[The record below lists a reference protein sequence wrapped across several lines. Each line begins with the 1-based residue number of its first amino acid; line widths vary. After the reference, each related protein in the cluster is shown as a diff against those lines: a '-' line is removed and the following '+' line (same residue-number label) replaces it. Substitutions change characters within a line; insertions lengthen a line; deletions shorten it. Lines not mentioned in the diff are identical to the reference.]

1 MEKKNE
7 LAKEERTIFIV
18 LAIIVLVAIGVL
30 VTWYFTKDK
39 DLEEKDKVTKDK
51 TVETKKKDTSDL
63 DEDSDYTYTPT
74 DKVVVSDNV
83 VEEEVEVVNV
93 AEVAQAETG
102 SIVNDESYDYR
113 IPFYLVS
120 DTVAFDNAVT
130 MDETGE
136 IVNINEGKIIKVKGY
151 KDYTEDMITPEE
163 IDVTGNYIINE
174 DNTITF
180 TANGVYGIVIQ
191 NSDGKEHEVYVRVY
205 DNQQFN
211 IMSNSFVDLILE
223 DLQPINSY
231 DANKY
236 TEFMNALYDY
246 KNFVGSD
253 NDKRVAFGNLMSLF
267 GELLETYNP
276 NVTYGT
282 GKAEEDKENE
292 VTYGTGGASEGTVQ
306 TVVTYGTGGSEAT
319 LNEVTYGTG
328 KAEEEI
334 VNSVIY
340 GTGKG
345 PDEGSNNITYGTG
358 IPA

>member
-223 DLQPINSY
+223 
-231 DANKY
+231 
-236 TEFMNALYDY
+236 
-246 KNFVGSD
+246 
-253 NDKRVAFGNLMSLF
+253 
-267 GELLETYNP
+267 
-276 NVTYGT
+276 
-282 GKAEEDKENE
+282 
-292 VTYGTGGASEGTVQ
+292 
-306 TVVTYGTGGSEAT
+306 
-319 LNEVTYGTG
+319 
-328 KAEEEI
+328 EI
-334 VNSVIY
+334 Y
-340 GTGKG
+340 
-345 PDEGSNNITYGTG
+345 
-358 IPA
+358 